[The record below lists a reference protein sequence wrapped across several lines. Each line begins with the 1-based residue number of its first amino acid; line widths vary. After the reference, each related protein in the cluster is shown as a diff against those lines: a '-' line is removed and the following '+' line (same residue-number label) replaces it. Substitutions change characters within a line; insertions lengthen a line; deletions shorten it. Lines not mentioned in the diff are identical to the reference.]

1 MSITRRRST
10 NIVLV
15 FLLMPVLSISLFH
28 GLQPGPTML
37 LSAHDL
43 AGIFG
48 AGFWSDPCTWDG
60 FGAGITGV
68 LCGTGNIGACGGAV
82 LAIWKAIKLDNC
94 FS

>member
-1 MSITRRRST
+1 MSITRRRSK
-10 NIVLV
+10 NIVLAS
-15 FLLMPVLSISLFH
+15 LLMPVLFISLFH
-28 GLQPGPTML
+28 GLQPGPSML

-60 FGAGITGV
+60 FAAGITGV
-68 LCGTGNIGACGGAV
+68 LCGTGNLGACGGAV